1 MGVVP
6 VLVLCQ
12 GQPRLLDCYQLSL
25 SLRNRRQVRQV
36 NKPPD
41 VQETL
46 AVLYLYVMRH
56 SPKEST
62 VRVDNLAAY
71 EQLTDLEVLLGG
83 GEVLPEHVLL
93 ECSPLQPGILHLHL
107 L

>member
-93 ECSPLQPGILHLHL
+93 ECSPLQPGILHLYL